1 MSHLLRLALA
11 GVFSIAA
18 GSAWLSGGDS
28 LLGPLC
34 SVGLPLA
41 VMLVRSG
48 KLNRMG
54 VALGYYLVGCWPI
67 VGAVTGYWGPEHWGI
82 GVIVWL
88 VSSMILSV
96 PWILASGPSGVLIAI
111 LITALPPIGVIGWL
125 SPMNAAG
132 VLFPGSGWFGLLLF
146 LLAIPASYQ
155 PGRLRKYGAPALIL
169 GAIGLNLEYRE
180 AMPPPDWVGVQT
192 AIRPSNG
199 NVLKGI
205 TNNQEV
211 IEAGLYAGAG
221 AKVVVFPE
229 AVLDNW
235 YSGTQHQFS
244 NAVPKWQTWLIGAE
258 SKNSGSDAVML
269 VKRGHPSPVPVAKA
283 AGLLLGGDW
292 LPWKKNSLQPVW
304 WQSVFVIDNRR
315 VWASLC
321 VEQVQPWTWL
331 EAMVQRPNLIL
342 AMTNDWWA
350 QSMTAPGIQMAST
363 RSWARLMYLP
373 LVVAVN
379 HP

>member
-82 GVIVWL
+82 GIIAWL

-96 PWILASGPSGVLIAI
+96 PWILASGPSGVLMAI

-146 LLAIPASYQ
+146 LLVIP
-155 PGRLRKYGAPALIL
+155 
-169 GAIGLNLEYRE
+169 
-180 AMPPPDWVGVQT
+180 GVFQGFC
-192 AIRPSNG
+192 R
-199 NVLKGI
+199 
-205 TNNQEV
+205 
-211 IEAGLYAGAG
+211 
-221 AKVVVFPE
+221 
-229 AVLDNW
+229 
-235 YSGTQHQFS
+235 
-244 NAVPKWQTWLIGAE
+244 
-258 SKNSGSDAVML
+258 
-269 VKRGHPSPVPVAKA
+269 
-283 AGLLLGGDW
+283 
-292 LPWKKNSLQPVW
+292 
-304 WQSVFVIDNRR
+304 
-315 VWASLC
+315 
-321 VEQVQPWTWL
+321 
-331 EAMVQRPNLIL
+331 
-342 AMTNDWWA
+342 
-350 QSMTAPGIQMAST
+350 
-363 RSWARLMYLP
+363 
-373 LVVAVN
+373 VN
-379 HP
+379 HL